1 MEISGKRSIEDV
13 ITEED
18 SPFASVDV
26 PEPSVTEA
34 SQKEK
39 KVDREREGAPELS
52 ELVERIPQSNREAL
66 EELFRGKFVSV
77 RKLDLDD
84 LK

>member
-1 MEISGKRSIEDV
+1 MEESGEPSIKTA
-13 ITEED
+13 IKEEK
-18 SPFASVDV
+18 SPFASADV
-26 PEPSVTEA
+26 PEPPVTEG
-34 SQKEK
+34 SQDEEK
-39 KVDREREGAPELS
+39 MEGAPKLS